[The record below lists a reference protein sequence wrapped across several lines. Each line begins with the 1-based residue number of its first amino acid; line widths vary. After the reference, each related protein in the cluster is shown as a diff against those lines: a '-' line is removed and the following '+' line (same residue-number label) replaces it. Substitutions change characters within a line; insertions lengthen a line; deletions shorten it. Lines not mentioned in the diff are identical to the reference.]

1 VSPDISIE
9 RRSGG
14 VKRLR
19 ALDGSLALV
28 CSDSSI
34 VQVFEITGL
43 DRMIPMHRTLD
54 DALLLTPVAA

>member
-1 VSPDISIE
+1 VSLEISIE
-9 RRSGG
+9 RRSDG

-19 ALDGSLALV
+19 AVDGSPALA
-28 CSDSSI
+28 CSDHSI